1 MKTRAALALSFAIPC
16 LLLMDIQ
23 HTSAQ
28 TYAIPMTHTVNTPY
42 GPAKITTYSYQQ
54 MPMMDYSNRGPISG
68 KYQFFLIMKDG
79 SQLVTKN
86 RINIEDSI
94 NTIAL
99 KDKSKRVIK
108 PAETVE
114 IFRMVE
120 GLKFVGIPA
129 DSCWLFKSSEG
140 KISTYSMLAEK
151 NISLAVAIQKGD
163 GDIVKLSKENLLDI
177 TADANDPELAAM
189 IEKKKYLKAIRVY
202 NGEK

>member
-1 MKTRAALALSFAIPC
+1 M
-16 LLLMDIQ
+16 
-23 HTSAQ
+23 
-28 TYAIPMTHTVNTPY
+28 
-42 GPAKITTYSYQQ
+42 
-54 MPMMDYSNRGPISG
+54 
-68 KYQFFLIMKDG
+68 
-79 SQLVTKN
+79 VTKN

-108 PAETVE
+108 PSETVE

-120 GLKFVGIPA
+120 GVKFVGIPA

-151 NISLAVAIQKGD
+151 VMSYAVAIQKGD
-163 GDIVKLSKENLLDI
+163 GQIVKLSKENLLDM
-177 TADANDPELAAM
+177 TADANDPELTAM
-189 IEKKKYLKAIRVY
+189 IEKKKYLKAIRTY